1 MAARWRQH
9 PAPHA
14 PAHADTERHGGSWKK
29 ACGWCSFVG
38 VKKCQICGKRATL
51 FLTQIVNAQVT
62 ELCLCESCA
71 KERGLFDPQ
80 ALTFAEKF
88 FPEELK
94 ERVDRIVRE
103 LSGQAAGQ
111 SPMRELPADII
122 TQCPAC
128 GFTLEDYRRTSRLG
142 CPDCYSFFAREFAG
156 LATVQADAPEG
167 HEADAPPSREKLER
181 QLREAVEREDYES
194 AARLRDEIKALS

>member
-1 MAARWRQH
+1 M
-9 PAPHA
+9 
-14 PAHADTERHGGSWKK
+14 
-29 ACGWCSFVG
+29 
-38 VKKCQICGKRATL
+38 

-111 SPMRELPADII
+111 RSAHQFPADVI
-122 TQCPAC
+122 TQCPVC
-128 GFTLEDYRRTSRLG
+128 GFTLDDYRRTCRMG
-142 CPDCYSFFAREFAG
+142 CPDCYSVFAREFAT
-156 LATVQADAPEG
+156 LASVQADAPESRD
-167 HEADAPPSREKLER
+167 DAAPSREKLER
-181 QLREAVEREDYES
+181 LLSEAIEREDYES
-194 AARLRDEIKALS
+194 AARLRDELKALH

>member
-1 MAARWRQH
+1 M
-9 PAPHA
+9 
-14 PAHADTERHGGSWKK
+14 
-29 ACGWCSFVG
+29 
-38 VKKCQICGKRATL
+38 

-62 ELCLCESCA
+62 ELCLCEDCA

-103 LSGQAAGQ
+103 LSGRASGQPAAR
-111 SPMRELPADII
+111 PLPADII

-142 CPDCYSFFAREFAG
+142 CPDCYSVFAREFASTVS
-156 LATVQADAPEG
+156 ATADTPEG
-167 HEADAPPSREKLER
+167 GSELSEREKLER
-181 QLREAVEREDYES
+181 QLARAIEREDYES
-194 AARLRDEIKALS
+194 AARLRDELKALHS

>member
-1 MAARWRQH
+1 M
-9 PAPHA
+9 
-14 PAHADTERHGGSWKK
+14 
-29 ACGWCSFVG
+29 
-38 VKKCQICGKRATL
+38 
-51 FLTQIVNAQVT
+51 FLTQIVNAEVT
-62 ELCLCESCA
+62 ELCLCEACA

-103 LSGQAAGQ
+103 LSGQAPGQ
-111 SPMRELPADII
+111 APARQLPADLI

-142 CPDCYSFFAREFAG
+142 CPDCYSFFAREFAS
-156 LATVQADAPEG
+156 LSTAQADAPG
-167 HEADAPPSREKLER
+167 DDNDAPPSREKLER
-181 QLREAVEREDYES
+181 QLREAIEREDYES
-194 AARLRDEIKALS
+194 AARLRDELKALS

>member
-1 MAARWRQH
+1 M
-9 PAPHA
+9 
-14 PAHADTERHGGSWKK
+14 
-29 ACGWCSFVG
+29 
-38 VKKCQICGKRATL
+38 
-51 FLTQIVNAQVT
+51 FLTQIVNAEVT

-103 LSGQAAGQ
+103 LSGQASTQYPARQ
-111 SPMRELPADII
+111 LPADII
-122 TQCPAC
+122 TQCPVC

-142 CPDCYSFFAREFAG
+142 CPDCYSFFARELGDMATA
-156 LATVQADAPEG
+156 LADVPEG
-167 HEADAPPSREKLER
+167 GSSPAPSSREKLER
-181 QLREAVEREDYES
+181 QLREAIEREDYES

>member
-1 MAARWRQH
+1 M
-9 PAPHA
+9 
-14 PAHADTERHGGSWKK
+14 
-29 ACGWCSFVG
+29 
-38 VKKCQICGKRATL
+38 

-62 ELCLCESCA
+62 ELCLCEACA

-103 LSGQAAGQ
+103 LSSQASGNQ
-111 SPMRELPADII
+111 PARRLSADVI

-142 CPDCYSFFAREFAG
+142 CPDCYSVFAREFST
-156 LATVQADAPEG
+156 LTSATADRP
-167 HEADAPPSREKLER
+167 EADEPPSREKLER
-181 QLREAVEREDYES
+181 RLREAIEREDYEN
-194 AARLRDEIKALS
+194 AARLRDELKALS

>member
-1 MAARWRQH
+1 MA
-9 PAPHA
+9 
-14 PAHADTERHGGSWKK
+14 
-29 ACGWCSFVG
+29 
-38 VKKCQICGKRATL
+38 VKKCQICGKRATM

-62 ELCLCESCA
+62 ELCLCEACA

-80 ALTFAEKF
+80 ALSFAEKF

-103 LSGQAAGQ
+103 LSGQATGTCAAR
-111 SPMRELPADII
+111 SLPADLI

-142 CPDCYSFFAREFAG
+142 CPDCYSVFARE
-156 LATVQADAPEG
+156 LTSLPATGADTPEG
-167 HEADAPPSREKLER
+167 GDTPPTRDKLER
-181 QLREAVEREDYES
+181 QLREAIEREDYES
-194 AARLRDEIKALS
+194 AARLRDELKALS

>member
-1 MAARWRQH
+1 M
-9 PAPHA
+9 
-14 PAHADTERHGGSWKK
+14 
-29 ACGWCSFVG
+29 
-38 VKKCQICGKRATL
+38 
-51 FLTQIVNAQVT
+51 FLTQIVNAEVT

-103 LSGQAAGQ
+103 LSGQASAQ
-111 SPMRELPADII
+111 HPARQLPADII

-142 CPDCYSFFAREFAG
+142 CPDCYSFFAREFGDVSSA
-156 LATVQADAPEG
+156 QADTPETDTSS
-167 HEADAPPSREKLER
+167 ARPSREKLER
-181 QLREAVEREDYES
+181 QLREAIEREDYES

>member
-1 MAARWRQH
+1 M
-9 PAPHA
+9 
-14 PAHADTERHGGSWKK
+14 
-29 ACGWCSFVG
+29 
-38 VKKCQICGKRATL
+38 

-71 KERGLFDPQ
+71 KARGLFDPQ

-103 LSGQAAGQ
+103 LSGQTAGQ
-111 SPMRELPADII
+111 SPAHRLPADII

-142 CPDCYSFFAREFAG
+142 CSDCYSFFAREFSALTG
-156 LATVQADAPEG
+156 SGADTPHESDDGAPT
-167 HEADAPPSREKLER
+167 REKLER
-181 QLREAVEREDYES
+181 QLREAIEREDYES
-194 AARLRDEIKALS
+194 AARLRDELKSLS

>member
-1 MAARWRQH
+1 M
-9 PAPHA
+9 
-14 PAHADTERHGGSWKK
+14 
-29 ACGWCSFVG
+29 
-38 VKKCQICGKRATL
+38 

-62 ELCLCESCA
+62 ELCLCEACA

-103 LSGQAAGQ
+103 LSGQAPGQ
-111 SPMRELPADII
+111 NPARSLPADII

-128 GFTLEDYRRTSRLG
+128 GFTLDDYRRTSRLG
-142 CPDCYSFFAREFAG
+142 CPDCYSFFAREFSSPTSTG
-156 LATVQADAPEG
+156 ADKPEGSAPE
-167 HEADAPPSREKLER
+167 PPTREKLER

-194 AARLRDEIKALS
+194 AARLRDELKALS

>member
-1 MAARWRQH
+1 M
-9 PAPHA
+9 
-14 PAHADTERHGGSWKK
+14 
-29 ACGWCSFVG
+29 
-38 VKKCQICGKRATL
+38 

-62 ELCLCESCA
+62 ELCLCEACA

-103 LSGQAAGQ
+103 LSGQASGQ
-111 SPMRELPADII
+111 IARTLPADII

-128 GFTLEDYRRTSRLG
+128 GFTLEDYRLTSRLG
-142 CPDCYSFFAREFAG
+142 CPDCYSVFAREFA
-156 LATVQADAPEG
+156 ATATAKADTPENAT
-167 HEADAPPSREKLER
+167 EEPPTREKLER
-181 QLREAVEREDYES
+181 QLRAAIEREDYES
-194 AARLRDEIKALS
+194 AARLRDELNSLS

>member
-1 MAARWRQH
+1 M
-9 PAPHA
+9 
-14 PAHADTERHGGSWKK
+14 
-29 ACGWCSFVG
+29 
-38 VKKCQICGKRATL
+38 

-62 ELCLCESCA
+62 DLCLCETCA

-111 SPMRELPADII
+111 KPARRLPADII

-128 GFTLEDYRRTSRLG
+128 GFTIEDYRRTSRLG
-142 CPDCYSFFAREFAG
+142 CPDCYSVFAREFTTLSSTAADSPESAG
-156 LATVQADAPEG
+156 DE
-167 HEADAPPSREKLER
+167 PPSREKLER
-181 QLREAVEREDYES
+181 RLREAVAREDYES
-194 AARLRDEIKALS
+194 AARLRDELKALS